1 MYIVKYLPDGSIECL
16 KTRLD
21 AKGYNQ
27 TYKVNYSKTFS
38 TIAKISSA
46 RILISLVA
54 NLGWP
59 LLQLDVKNAFL
70 NGDLKEE
77 VYMEQ
82 PLEFVA

>member
-1 MYIVKYLPDGSIECL
+1 MP
-16 KTRLD
+16 
-21 AKGYNQ
+21 KGIQ
-27 TYKVNYSKTFS
+27 TYRVDYSKTFS
-38 TIAKISSA
+38 TVAKISSA

-59 LLQLDVKNAFL
+59 LLQLDVKYAFL